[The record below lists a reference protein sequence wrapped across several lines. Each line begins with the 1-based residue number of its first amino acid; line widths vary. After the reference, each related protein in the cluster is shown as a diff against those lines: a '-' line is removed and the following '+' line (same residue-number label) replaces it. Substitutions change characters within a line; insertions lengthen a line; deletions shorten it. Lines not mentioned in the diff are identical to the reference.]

1 MQVQV
6 QESQEEIQKQNMKE
20 TSAFPKVE
28 EELQG
33 KLDKIKGIFN
43 EEKTK
48 EEPQPIITPR
58 NHTSN
63 VPDQFSVMR
72 PRTMD
77 KQQEILELTKL
88 IQAATGSVGQV
99 VETSQQL
106 PAFKIRREKK
116 QIEKAIQEDKDNDNQ
131 ILSDLDQIINNL
143 EK

>member
-1 MQVQV
+1 MQV

-43 EEKTK
+43 EEQTNIK

-58 NHTSN
+58 NHSSN

-77 KQQEILELTKL
+77 KQQELLELTKL

-116 QIEKAIQEDKDNDNQ
+116 QIEKAIQEDKDNDN
-131 ILSDLDQIINNL
+131 
-143 EK
+143 